1 MRKIVVN
8 YDKESDVLYI
18 NFHDPPLEADYTN
31 RQGDIIFRSKDGVPI
46 GATIIDF
53 TKYEG
58 IIKLLLE
65 PGGLCGEEE
74 AEKDE

>member
-1 MRKIVVN
+1 MRKVVVD

-18 NFHDPPLEADYTN
+18 NFYDPPKEADYTH
-31 RQGDIIFRSKDGVPI
+31 RQGAIIFRSKDGIPI

-65 PGGLCGEEE
+65 PGGLCGEKEP
-74 AEKDE
+74 KR